1 MLGQGWNM
9 GTHWEGLQGGRE
21 QVAFFRA
28 ENDAAF
34 LAAGLT

>member
-1 MLGQGWNM
+1 MLGQGGNM
-9 GTHWEGLQGGRE
+9 GTQWEGAKGRRE

-34 LAAGLT
+34 LAVGLT

>member
-1 MLGQGWNM
+1 MLGQGGNM
-9 GTHWEGLQGGRE
+9 GTHWEGAKGGWE
-21 QVAFFRA
+21 QVTFFCS